1 MIIAIEGNIGSGK
14 STQLNKLEIL
24 KKYNIVKENVEE
36 WVENGWLQDFYKNP
50 KENSFRFQMRVLLSR
65 LNYNIIHQYK
75 KINIVER
82 CPQSSVLVFGKNL
95 LNDKILSQND
105 YHLMEKLLKTNNIW
119 KPDIIIY
126 IDTNFNECEKRINSR
141 NRDGENI
148 PISYLE
154 NVESL
159 YYEYLDKSM
168 CRVFKING
176 LDTEDNIYKKI
187 ISIINDFNF

>member
-14 STQLNKLEIL
+14 STQLNKLL
-24 KKYNIVKENVEE
+24 KLDKYNIVKENVEE
-36 WVENGWLQDFYKNP
+36 WVENGWLQDFYENP

-65 LNYNIIHQYK
+65 LNYNIIHQYN

-95 LNDKILSQND
+95 LNDNILSKND
-105 YHLMEKLLKTNNIW
+105 YHLMDKLLKTNNIW

-126 IDTNFNECEKRINSR
+126 IDTNFKECSKRINSR

-148 PISYLE
+148 PLTYLE
-154 NVESL
+154 QVEIL
-159 YYEYLDKSM
+159 YKNYLDKSM
-168 CRVFKING
+168 CKVFQLNG
-176 LDTEDNIYKKI
+176 LDTEENIHQQIIKI
-187 ISIINDFNF
+187 IEEYS